1 MSERLNQTTLGEAP
15 TTTTT
20 TTTNTSDTD
29 DDDEDEIYT
38 DDEDEDYED
47 IDSDDDY
54 EDEDDDYDEEDE
66 ISAFIE
72 SHHHAHESRHH
83 HHFYDQD
90 EWDYELDRYYDDIL
104 GYNHASD
111 FYDGIDDDIAPQ
123 WSRQVHINQPTN
135 KGIFIHMTIHS
146 YFANHLDIDES
157 NRHWERFL
165 RAMFWPNEE

>member
-1 MSERLNQTTLGEAP
+1 MSERLNHTTLGEAP
-15 TTTTT
+15 HSPRTQQEEAAS
-20 TTTNTSDTD
+20 TSDTD
-29 DDDEDEIYT
+29 DDDDDEIYT

-72 SHHHAHESRHH
+72 SHHRHESRHH

-104 GYNHASD
+104 GYNHAND
-111 FYDGIDDDIAPQ
+111 FYDGVDDIAPQ
-123 WSRQVHINQPTN
+123 WSRQVHATVNPDQEAFV
-135 KGIFIHMTIHS
+135 FIGFFPQLFRQS
-146 YFANHLDIDES
+146 FGY
-157 NRHWERFL
+157 R
-165 RAMFWPNEE
+165 